1 MADTV
6 STRRP
11 TSDEI
16 REAIRV
22 VEDPEIG
29 ISIVDL
35 GLVYD
40 IVNDAGDVRVSM
52 TLTTPFCPIGPAI
65 ATQIETVAG
74 EMPGVKSAKVEFVWT
89 PPWDPRKMASDE
101 AKDMLGIW

>member
-1 MADTV
+1 MVEAIPHE
-6 STRRP
+6 P

-29 ISIVDL
+29 ISVVDL

-40 IVNDAGDVRVSM
+40 ITNDNGNVVVSM

-65 ATQIETVAG
+65 ASQIETIVS
-74 EMPGVKSAKVEFVWT
+74 EMPGVKSAKVEFVWS
-89 PPWDPRKMASDE
+89 PPWNPRTMASDE

>member
-1 MADTV
+1 MSPATNPSSPSAED
-6 STRRP
+6 
-11 TSDEI
+11 I

-40 IVNDAGDVRVSM
+40 ITNDAGAVTVNM
-52 TLTTPFCPIGPAI
+52 TLTTPFCPIGPSIQA
-65 ATQIETVAG
+65 QVDSVVRG
-74 EMPGVKSAKVEFVWT
+74 LPGVRTATINFVWS
-89 PPWDPRKMASDE
+89 PPWDPRTMASDE
-101 AKDMLGIW
+101 AKDILGIW